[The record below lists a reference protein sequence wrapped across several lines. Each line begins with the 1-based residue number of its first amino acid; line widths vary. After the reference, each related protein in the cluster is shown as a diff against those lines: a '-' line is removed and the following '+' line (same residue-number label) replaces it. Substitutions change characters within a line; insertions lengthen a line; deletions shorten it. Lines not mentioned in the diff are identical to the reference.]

1 MIKEIRR
8 SQQERD
14 SQTDL
19 KDTKLV
25 NRASML
31 STCQNYSI
39 VVALAFLFIVAMIV
53 SAFAVDMLI
62 YDEGN
67 VYSCPVDYMQETL
80 AR

>member
-1 MIKEIRR
+1 
-8 SQQERD
+8 
-14 SQTDL
+14 
-19 KDTKLV
+19 
-25 NRASML
+25 ML